1 MIWARLV
8 SPTADSRLEEAVPE
22 LSPLKVKDL
31 HVFNTKDPEDVL
43 RLIIAM
49 AEAIQA
55 SSGLIFNSFKELES
69 TKLPNVAGTSPS
81 ATSDSLPRRPV
92 RGQDQHHHPLHVRQ
106 VRRSPNPVSLSHCL
120 FSFAR
125 AISRCFL
132 SDTRSPDAV
141 AFNALISGLASFR
154 RPRPAIALLDELR
167 LRGFCP
173 DAYTFSSLVKAC
185 GSVWENE
192 IVHGVCLKYGF
203 SASAYVVS
211 GLVEN
216 YAGGGQVGAAEK
228 CFEDCEG
235 VDNVVWVAVVS
246 GYVWN
251 GEFDSAK
258 ELFVEQNI

>member
-1 MIWARLV
+1 MTSSTTR
-8 SPTADSRLEEAVPE
+8 TRSRYPIVFF
-22 LSPLKVKDL
+22 LS
-31 HVFNTKDPEDVL
+31 
-43 RLIIAM
+43 
-49 AEAIQA
+49 
-55 SSGLIFNSFKELES
+55 
-69 TKLPNVAGTSPS
+69 
-81 ATSDSLPRRPV
+81 
-92 RGQDQHHHPLHVRQ
+92 
-106 VRRSPNPVSLSHCL
+106 
-120 FSFAR
+120 R
-125 AISRCFL
+125 AISAVVARGLSIFL
-132 SDTRSPDAV
+132 GSFGFWFGPALPHLRPL
-141 AFNALISGLASFR
+141 AFFR
-154 RPRPAIALLDELR
+154 RPQPAIALLDELR
-167 LRGFCP
+167 IRGLCP

-258 ELFVEQNI
+258 ELFVEMRGVGFELGGERV